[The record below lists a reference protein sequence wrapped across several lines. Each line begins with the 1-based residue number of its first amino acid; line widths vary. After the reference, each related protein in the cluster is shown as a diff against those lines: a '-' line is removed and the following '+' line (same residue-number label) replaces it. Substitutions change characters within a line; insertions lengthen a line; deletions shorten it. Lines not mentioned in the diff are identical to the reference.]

1 MMHNQKYESSIMKSK
16 TIIFSI
22 TMILL
27 SNISLT
33 IKPEQMDIMTTRIP
47 NEQGKIKLFVYNGC
61 PWCNKVI
68 AYLKKINQID
78 KVTLLDLSNANNMQE
93 LKALNNGNTQAPYL
107 LDEPKGIGMLESGDI
122 IQYFSTRF

>member
-1 MMHNQKYESSIMKSK
+1 MKSK

-22 TMILL
+22 TILLL
-27 SNISLT
+27 SNVFLT
-33 IKPEQMDIMTTRIP
+33 MKPESMETMTTKTS

-78 KVTLLDLSNANNMQE
+78 KVTLLDLSNAKNMQE

-107 LDEPKGIGMLESGDI
+107 LDEPKSIGMLESSDI